1 MLYIIYKNNDDN
13 FYLGRTKDIDK
24 RFKHHKSCAKNK
36 LNRKLY
42 NYINDNGGW
51 SEWKYKIISYDDN
64 DTEKQWYHIL
74 KPTLN
79 TNVCGRNF
87 LEYQKDHRQ
96 KYTEYHK
103 KWRSKNPTYMR
114 DYMRE
119 YNKNKKRN
127 NIER

>member
-1 MLYIIYKNNDDN
+1 MLYIIYKTDDSN
-13 FYLGRTKDIDK
+13 FYLGKTKNIDIRMK
-24 RFKHHKSCAKNK
+24 GHKSSAKNK
-36 LNRKLY
+36 LNTKLY
-42 NYINDNGGW
+42 NYINENGGW
-51 SEWKYKIISYDDN
+51 SEWNYKIISDDDN

-96 KYTEYHK
+96 KYTEYLK
-103 KWRSKNPTYMR
+103 KWRSRNPTYMR

-119 YNKNKKRN
+119 YNKIKK
-127 NIER
+127 